1 MANFTA
7 QDVKKLREAT
17 SAGMLDCKKALIA
30 ADGDFDTAVDNLRKA
45 GIAKAG
51 KKADREANEG
61 LAHAITD
68 GPKKGALVLVS
79 CETDFVAKNA
89 TYQAYVAEVAE
100 KALATAGNGDVTAA
114 LNAAEEENLKAKIA
128 VIGENMKIPKAVSW
142 ESAGAVS
149 SYIHAAGKVG
159 VLVDVEGDFDDELLK
174 SLGMHIAAFRPLYL
188 NAEEVPA
195 ADLERER
202 AIFADKAAGKPAE
215 IAEKII
221 QGSIQ
226 KWYKEVCLVQQGWI
240 MDDKVAIE
248 KKFPNLKINRFARLA
263 AGTN

>member
-1 MANFTA
+1 MSFTA
-7 QDVKKLREAT
+7 QDVKKLRDAT
-17 SAGMLDCKKALIA
+17 SAGMLDCKNALKAT
-30 ADGDFDTAVDNLRKA
+30 DGDFEAAVDHLRKS

-61 LAHAITD
+61 LAFALTE
-68 GPKKGALVLVS
+68 GTNKGALVLVS

-89 TYQAYVAEVAE
+89 TFQAYVEEIAT
-100 KALATAGNGDVTAA
+100 KALNTAGNGDVAATLNTA
-114 LNAAEEENLKAKIA
+114 EDENLKAKIA
-128 VIGENMKIPKAVSW
+128 TIGENLKIPKAVSW

-159 VLVDVEGDFDDELLK
+159 VLVDVEGDYDEELLK
-174 SLGMHIAAFRPLYL
+174 GLGMHIAAFRPQYL
-188 NAEEVPA
+188 SPEEVPA

-202 AIFADKAAGKPAE
+202 AIFLDKAAGKPAE
-215 IAEKII
+215 IAEKIVN
-221 QGSIQ
+221 GSIA
-226 KWYKEVCLVQQGWI
+226 KWYNEVCLVKQGWI

-248 KKFPNLKINRFARLA
+248 KKFPNLKINRFARFG